1 MLQTTLLAS
10 LSFGMALQ
18 LQVTW
23 AAIVCHVQTPGSENP
38 LCFCNSWQLQK
49 LQGPC
54 LDFKM
59 NEEASTKFP
68 SVKGT
73 IYLSRLTHAN

>member
-10 LSFGMALQ
+10 LSLGMALQ
-18 LQVTW
+18 LQGTS
-23 AAIVCHVQTPGSENP
+23 AAIVAMSKLLDQRS